1 MRAIIFPGQGSQK
14 VGMATE
20 FEKNF
25 QIVKEIFKQADDILK
40 FKLSEIILRGSDEEL
55 KKTEITQPAI
65 LTTSFA
71 IFTVLKSE
79 FNFNL
84 SNVKFLAGHSL
95 GEYSALVASGSL
107 SFKDA
112 ISLVHRRGKLMQEAV
127 PLGQGSMLAV
137 MGIENN
143 ELKEL
148 INNFDKKN
156 GVCEIANDNAKGQ
169 IIISGEKIALNKFN
183 EVLKEKKKRSVFL
196 PVSAPFH
203 CSLMKP
209 AANEMDKLLQNIEF
223 ENAQIQLI
231 SNVTAL
237 PLGKKEDI
245 AKLLFEQIF
254 SPVRWRE
261 SIEYMI
267 KKGITDFIEIG
278 PGKVL
283 SGLVKRTNDKV
294 KVDNIN
300 GIDDIK
306 NLK

>member
-25 QIVKEIFKQADDILK
+25 QIVKDIFKQADDILK
-40 FKLSEIILRGSDEEL
+40 FKLSEIILRGSDDEL

-71 IFTVLKSE
+71 IFTVLKDE

-148 INNFDKKN
+148 IDKFGKKN

-169 IIISGEKIALNKFN
+169 IIISGDKIALNKFN
-183 EVLKEKKKRSVFL
+183 EVLKEKRKRSVFL

-203 CSLMKP
+203 CSLMKS

-237 PLGKKEDI
+237 PLEKKEDI

-294 KVDNIN
+294 KIDNIN
-300 GIDDIK
+300 DVDDIK

>member
-25 QIVKEIFKQADDILK
+25 QIVKDIFKQADDILK
-40 FKLSEIILRGSDEEL
+40 FKLSEIILRGSDDEL

-71 IFTVLKSE
+71 IFTVLKDE

-148 INNFDKKN
+148 INKFGKKN

-196 PVSAPFH
+196 SVSAPFH
-203 CSLMKP
+203 CSLMKS
-209 AANEMDKLLQNIEF
+209 AANEMNKLLQNIEF

-237 PLGKKEDI
+237 PLEKKEDI

-294 KVDNIN
+294 KIDNIN
-300 GIDDIK
+300 DVDDIK

>member
-25 QIVKEIFKQADDILK
+25 QIVKDIFKQADDILK

-112 ISLVHRRGKLMQEAV
+112 ISLVHKRGKLMQEAV

-203 CSLMKP
+203 CSLMKS
-209 AANEMDKLLQNIEF
+209 AANEMNKLLQNIEF

-237 PLGKKEDI
+237 PLEKKEDI

-283 SGLVKRTNDKV
+283 SGLVKRTSDKV

-300 GIDDIK
+300 SIDDIK

>member
-1 MRAIIFPGQGSQK
+1 
-14 VGMATE
+14 
-20 FEKNF
+20 
-25 QIVKEIFKQADDILK
+25 
-40 FKLSEIILRGSDEEL
+40 
-55 KKTEITQPAI
+55 
-65 LTTSFA
+65 
-71 IFTVLKSE
+71 
-79 FNFNL
+79 
-84 SNVKFLAGHSL
+84 
-95 GEYSALVASGSL
+95 
-107 SFKDA
+107 
-112 ISLVHRRGKLMQEAV
+112 MQEAV

-183 EVLKEKKKRSVFL
+183 EVLKEKKRRSVFL

-203 CSLMKP
+203 CSLMKS

-237 PLGKKEDI
+237 PLEKKEDI

-294 KVDNIN
+294 KIDNIN
-300 GIDDIK
+300 DVDDIK

>member
-14 VGMATE
+14 AGMATE

-25 QIVKEIFKQADDILK
+25 QIVKDIFEQADDILK

-183 EVLKEKKKRSVFL
+183 EVLKKKKKRSVFL

-203 CSLMKP
+203 CSLMKS
-209 AANEMDKLLQNIEF
+209 AANEMDKLLKNIEF
-223 ENAQIQLI
+223 KNAQIQLI

-237 PLGKKEDI
+237 PLEKKEDI

-300 GIDDIK
+300 SIDDIK

>member
-25 QIVKEIFKQADDILK
+25 QIVKDIFKQADDILK

-127 PLGQGSMLAV
+127 PLGEGSMLAV

-203 CSLMKP
+203 CSLMKS
-209 AANEMDKLLQNIEF
+209 AADEMDKLLQNIEF

-237 PLGKKEDI
+237 PLEKKGDI

-283 SGLVKRTNDKV
+283 SGLVKRTSDKV

-300 GIDDIK
+300 SIDDIK

>member
-25 QIVKEIFKQADDILK
+25 QIVKDIFKQADDILK
-40 FKLSEIILRGSDEEL
+40 FKLSEIILRGSDDEL

-71 IFTVLKSE
+71 IFTVLKDE

-148 INNFDKKN
+148 INKFGKKN

-183 EVLKEKKKRSVFL
+183 EVLKEKKRRSVFL

-203 CSLMKP
+203 CSLMKS

-237 PLGKKEDI
+237 PLEKKEDI

-300 GIDDIK
+300 SIDDIK

>member
-1 MRAIIFPGQGSQK
+1 M
-14 VGMATE
+14 
-20 FEKNF
+20 
-25 QIVKEIFKQADDILK
+25 
-40 FKLSEIILRGSDEEL
+40 
-55 KKTEITQPAI
+55 
-65 LTTSFA
+65 
-71 IFTVLKSE
+71 
-79 FNFNL
+79 
-84 SNVKFLAGHSL
+84 
-95 GEYSALVASGSL
+95 VASGSL

-203 CSLMKP
+203 CSLMKS

-237 PLGKKEDI
+237 PLEKKEDI

-300 GIDDIK
+300 SIDDIK

>member
-14 VGMATE
+14 AGMATE

-25 QIVKEIFKQADDILK
+25 QIVKDIFEQADDILK

-183 EVLKEKKKRSVFL
+183 EVLKKKKKRSVFL

-203 CSLMKP
+203 CSLMKS

-223 ENAQIQLI
+223 KNAQIQLI

-237 PLGKKEDI
+237 PLEKKEDI

-300 GIDDIK
+300 SIDDIK

>member
-203 CSLMKP
+203 CSLMKS

>member
-127 PLGQGSMLAV
+127 PIGQGSMLAV

-203 CSLMKP
+203 CSLMKS

-237 PLGKKEDI
+237 PLEKKEDI

>member
-40 FKLSEIILRGSDEEL
+40 FKLSEIILRGSDDEL

-203 CSLMKP
+203 CSLMKS

-237 PLGKKEDI
+237 PLEKKEDI

>member
-203 CSLMKP
+203 CSLMKS

-237 PLGKKEDI
+237 PLEKKEDI

>member
-14 VGMATE
+14 AGMAIE

-25 QIVKEIFKQADDILK
+25 QIVKDIFKQADDILK

-203 CSLMKP
+203 CSLMKS

>member
-14 VGMATE
+14 AGMAIE

-25 QIVKEIFKQADDILK
+25 QIVKDIFKQADDILK
-40 FKLSEIILRGSDEEL
+40 FKLSEIILRGSDDEL

-137 MGIENN
+137 MGIESN

-203 CSLMKP
+203 CSLMKS

-237 PLGKKEDI
+237 PLEKKEDI
-245 AKLLFEQIF
+245 ANLLFQQIF

-294 KVDNIN
+294 KIDNIN

>member
-25 QIVKEIFKQADDILK
+25 QIVKDIFKQADDILK
-40 FKLSEIILRGSDEEL
+40 FKLSEIILRGSDDEL

-71 IFTVLKSE
+71 IFTVLKDE

-148 INNFDKKN
+148 INKFGKKN

-183 EVLKEKKKRSVFL
+183 EVLKEKKRRSVFL

-203 CSLMKP
+203 CSLMKS

-237 PLGKKEDI
+237 PLEKKEDV

-294 KVDNIN
+294 KIDNIN
-300 GIDDIK
+300 DVDDIK

>member
-25 QIVKEIFKQADDILK
+25 QIVKDIFKQADDILK
-40 FKLSEIILRGSDEEL
+40 FKLSEIILRGSDDEL

-71 IFTVLKSE
+71 IFTVLKDE

-148 INNFDKKN
+148 INKFGKKN

-203 CSLMKP
+203 CSLMKS

-237 PLGKKEDI
+237 PLEKKEDI

-294 KVDNIN
+294 KIDNIN
-300 GIDDIK
+300 DVDDIK

>member
-25 QIVKEIFKQADDILK
+25 QIVKDIFKQADDILK
-40 FKLSEIILRGSDEEL
+40 FKLSEIILRGSDDEL

-71 IFTVLKSE
+71 IFTVLKDE

-148 INNFDKKN
+148 INKFGKKN

-183 EVLKEKKKRSVFL
+183 EVLKEKKRRSVFL

-203 CSLMKP
+203 CSLMKS

-237 PLGKKEDI
+237 PLEKKEDI

-294 KVDNIN
+294 KIDNIN
-300 GIDDIK
+300 DVDDIK

>member
-25 QIVKEIFKQADDILK
+25 QIVKDIFKQADDILK
-40 FKLSEIILRGSDEEL
+40 FKLSEIILRGSDDEL

-71 IFTVLKSE
+71 IFTVLKDE

-148 INNFDKKN
+148 INKFGKKN

-183 EVLKEKKKRSVFL
+183 EVLKEKKRRLVFL

-203 CSLMKP
+203 C
-209 AANEMDKLLQNIEF
+209 
-223 ENAQIQLI
+223 
-231 SNVTAL
+231 
-237 PLGKKEDI
+237 
-245 AKLLFEQIF
+245 
-254 SPVRWRE
+254 
-261 SIEYMI
+261 
-267 KKGITDFIEIG
+267 
-278 PGKVL
+278 
-283 SGLVKRTNDKV
+283 
-294 KVDNIN
+294 
-300 GIDDIK
+300 
-306 NLK
+306 

>member
-25 QIVKEIFKQADDILK
+25 QIVKDIFKQADDILK

-112 ISLVHRRGKLMQEAV
+112 ISLVHKRGKLMQEAV

-148 INNFDKKN
+148 INKFGKKN

-203 CSLMKP
+203 CSLMKS

-237 PLGKKEDI
+237 PLEKKEDI

-294 KVDNIN
+294 KIDNIN
-300 GIDDIK
+300 DVDDIK

>member
-25 QIVKEIFKQADDILK
+25 QIVKDIFEQADDILK

-183 EVLKEKKKRSVFL
+183 KLLKEKKKRSVFL

-203 CSLMKP
+203 CSLMKS

-237 PLGKKEDI
+237 PLEKKEDI

-300 GIDDIK
+300 SIDDIK

>member
-25 QIVKEIFKQADDILK
+25 QIVKDIFKQADDILK

-203 CSLMKP
+203 CSLMKS

-223 ENAQIQLI
+223 KNAQIQLI

-237 PLGKKEDI
+237 PLEKKEDI

-300 GIDDIK
+300 SIDDIK

>member
-25 QIVKEIFKQADDILK
+25 QIVKDIFKQADDILK

-203 CSLMKP
+203 CSLMKS
-209 AANEMDKLLQNIEF
+209 AANEMNKLLQNIEF

-237 PLGKKEDI
+237 PLEKKEDI

-300 GIDDIK
+300 SIDDIK

>member
-1 MRAIIFPGQGSQK
+1 
-14 VGMATE
+14 MATE

-25 QIVKEIFKQADDILK
+25 QIVKDIFEQADDILK

-169 IIISGEKIALNKFN
+169 IIISGEK
-183 EVLKEKKKRSVFL
+183 
-196 PVSAPFH
+196 
-203 CSLMKP
+203 
-209 AANEMDKLLQNIEF
+209 
-223 ENAQIQLI
+223 
-231 SNVTAL
+231 
-237 PLGKKEDI
+237 
-245 AKLLFEQIF
+245 
-254 SPVRWRE
+254 
-261 SIEYMI
+261 
-267 KKGITDFIEIG
+267 
-278 PGKVL
+278 
-283 SGLVKRTNDKV
+283 
-294 KVDNIN
+294 
-300 GIDDIK
+300 
-306 NLK
+306 